1 MYNDCLLLS
10 VVSKLQ
16 HGITVQM
23 N

>member
-1 MYNDCLLLS
+1 MYNDCLLTS

-16 HGITVQM
+16 HGVTVQM